1 MKSLLLGAGN
11 SRIKTIAWQGR
22 EWGDLTTL
30 DIDPLAKP
38 DIEWDLNE
46 RPLPFADDAFDQIH
60 AYEVL
65 EHIGV
70 QGYWRAF
77 FDEFGEYWR
86 ILKPGGVLCGTVPD
100 WRGEWAWGDPGHT
113 RVITPGSFA
122 FLSQAE
128 YRAQVGK
135 TRMTDYRAVY
145 KADFERLESKVQDGF
160 HYFVLKAV
168 KGGV

>member
-1 MKSLLLGAGN
+1 M
-11 SRIKTIAWQGR
+11 
-22 EWGDLTTL
+22 
-30 DIDPLAKP
+30 
-38 DIEWDLNE
+38 
-46 RPLPFADDAFDQIH
+46 
-60 AYEVL
+60 L

-77 FDEFGEYWR
+77 FDEFSEYWR